1 MSMAQMKHWRGRL
14 ALLVFAG
21 LLGIY
26 AIPAAAQVLYGTIIG
41 TVEDATGAVV
51 PNVKVTVTEKATGFT
66 RETTTD
72 VSGNYSIPSV
82 PIGTYTVKITANGFK
97 GLTREGVVLTVNTTA
112 RVNGKLEVGAVTEQV
127 TVEASAVQLQTDR
140 SDTKSEITSKVVTEL
155 PLNQYRNYQALINL
169 VPGATPAATQNSATD
184 TPGRA
189 LRSFVNGTATNNNVT
204 RLDGATNIN
213 IWLPHHV
220 AYVAPAETVENVN
233 ITTSSFDAEQGMAGG
248 AAMTVASV
256 SGTNQLHGAAWEYHE
271 NEGLKSRSYFQAIG
285 VPNADYKL
293 NIFGG
298 KLGGAIIKNKLFWFG
313 HTEITRQ
320 TTGGQGQYTVPDAA
334 MRAGDFSGRI
344 GTNGQGV
351 IYDPRTGNPDGTGR
365 QPFAGN
371 RVPSN
376 LFSPQA
382 LAYLALVP
390 NPNNTG
396 GTGFTANATNGT
408 IANNYFATGSGQLN
422 RNNYDGKLNWNRN
435 EKHTMFVKYSML
447 TALSGGRFGLGQ
459 AGGAGIPGSGDPGLG
474 DTNQYLAT
482 IGTNYTISPTML
494 WDATWGMTR
503 MDQTAA
509 GDDFGKNWGSDVFRI
524 PGTNGPDPRQSG
536 LPVFSFTGL
545 SSWGQTATWMPLE
558 RAERSYTFT
567 TNLSIIKSAHEIR
580 MGFDSVRHSMTHWQ
594 PETANPRGE
603 INFGG
608 GVASLTGG
616 AAPTLANAF
625 AQMLLGLPTNM
636 SKSLQYEIM
645 STREW
650 QFGWYIRDRWQINR
664 NVTFNMGV
672 RAEAY
677 PLLNRGDGKGIERL
691 DLSTMR
697 VTLGGRG
704 PIPTNPGISVAPLFL
719 APRLGLAIRVN
730 DSTVIRT
737 GYGMTID
744 PLPFSRPMRGF
755 YPLTVAATFQGN
767 TANIPFGSL
776 ATGIPAIQGPDLS
789 TGIVALPNTV
799 AMRSPWGE
807 IKRGGVQSWN
817 FTIERRLGKNLNG
830 SVGYVGTKSTN
841 VLGDRDVNSNA
852 PGLGNAGRP
861 YFATFGRGIA
871 INMWD
876 GWMSSHYHGL
886 QSSLRGNV
894 TKDLFIQGAYTWS
907 KAINM
912 TDEDG
917 WVSTIW
923 NWGPVI
929 NRNSAPA
936 GYDRTQ
942 VFQLGFLYQLPVG
955 KGKAL
960 MNTAS
965 KAANLVLGGWQA
977 GGIYYAFSGT
987 PFTMVADGTRLA
999 SAGNQ
1004 QTADQIGEFKYL
1016 NGKGTNTPY
1025 FAASNFATPIPTAS
1039 SPIRFGTTG
1048 RNRFRG
1054 PGRAGLDFNL
1064 LKNFEITEKLNVQFR
1079 AEAQNLTNT
1088 PWFSNPGNNVDG
1100 GNFGLVTGTNLLSER
1115 QIRFG
1120 VRVAF

>member
-1 MSMAQMKHWRGRL
+1 MSI
-14 ALLVFAG
+14 ALLQRWQGRAALLGFAV
-21 LLGIY
+21 LLGI
-26 AIPAAAQVLYGTIIG
+26 ATIPAAAQVLYGTILG
-41 TVEDATGAVV
+41 TVEDASGALV
-51 PNVKVTVTEKATGFT
+51 PNAKVTVTEKATGFS
-66 RETTTD
+66 RETTSD
-72 VSGNYSIPSV
+72 SAGNYTIPSV
-82 PIGTYTVKITANGFK
+82 PIGTYTVKISANGFK
-97 GLTREGVVLTVNTTA
+97 TLTREGVVLNVNTTA
-112 RVNGKLEVGAVTEQV
+112 RINAALEVGAVSEQV
-127 TVEASAVQLQTDR
+127 TVEASAVTLQTDR
-140 SDTKSEITSKVVTEL
+140 SETKSEITSKVVTEM

-233 ITTSSFDAEQGMAGG
+233 ITTSSMDAEQGMAGG

-271 NEGLKSRSYFQAIG
+271 NQDLKSRAYFQPTG
-285 VPNADYKL
+285 TPNADYKL

-320 TTGGQGQYTVPDAA
+320 TTGGQGAFTVPDAA

-351 IYDPRTGNPDGTGR
+351 IYDPATGTATGTGR

-371 RVPSN
+371 RVPSAR
-376 LFSPQA
+376 FSPQA

-390 NPNNTG
+390 SPNNTG
-396 GTGFTANATNGT
+396 GAGYTANATNGT
-408 IANNYFATGSGQLN
+408 FANNYFATASGQLN

-459 AGGAGIPGSGDPGLG
+459 AGGGGIGGDPGLG
-474 DTNQYLAT
+474 DTKQYLAT
-482 IGTNYTISPTML
+482 IGTNYTISPSML

-503 MDQTAA
+503 MDQVAN
-509 GDDFGKNWGSDVFRI
+509 GDDFGTNFGTDVFKI
-524 PGTNGPDPRQSG
+524 PGTNGSDPRQSG

-567 TNLSIIKSAHEIR
+567 TNLSIIKSSHEIR

-594 PETANPRGE
+594 PETDNPRGAFS
-603 INFGG
+603 FGG
-608 GVASLTGG
+608 GVAALTGG

-625 AQMLLGLPTNM
+625 AQTLLGLPTVM

-650 QFGWYIRDRWQINR
+650 QFGWYVRDRWQLNR
-664 NVTFNMGV
+664 NVTFNYGV

-704 PIPTNPGISVAPLFL
+704 PIPTNPGVNVQSMFL
-719 APRLGLAIRVN
+719 APRGGLAIRVN

-737 GYGMTID
+737 GYGMTIS
-744 PLPFSRPMRGF
+744 PLPFSRPLRGF
-755 YPLTVAATFQGN
+755 YPLTIAATFQQNTGN
-767 TANIPFGSL
+767 QAFGTL
-776 ATGIPAIQGPDLS
+776 ATGIPPIPVPDLS
-789 TGIVALPNTV
+789 SGIVPLPNTV
-799 AMRSPWGE
+799 AMRSPWGT
-807 IKRGGVQSWN
+807 ITRGTVQSWN

-830 SVGYVGTKSTN
+830 SVGYVGTQSSN
-841 VLGDRDVNSNA
+841 VTGDRDINAAA
-852 PGLGNAGRP
+852 PGAGNNGRP
-861 YFATFGRGIA
+861 FFASTGRGIA

-876 GWMSSHYHGL
+876 GWMSSNYHGL

-912 TDEDG
+912 TDDDG
-917 WVSTIW
+917 WVSVNW
-923 NWGPVI
+923 NWDPVI
-929 NRNSAPA
+929 RRNRATA

-942 VFQLGFLYQLPVG
+942 VFQMGFLYQLPFG
-955 KGKAL
+955 KGKAFGD
-960 MNTAS
+960 TANKVVNS
-965 KAANLVLGGWQA
+965 VIGGWQA

-987 PFTMVADGTRLA
+987 PFTVTADGTRLA
-999 SAGNQ
+999 APGNL
-1004 QTADQIGEFKYL
+1004 QTADQVGEFKYL
-1016 NGKGTNTPY
+1016 YGKGTNTPY
-1025 FAASNFATPIPTAS
+1025 FAASNFATPTPAGGA
-1039 SPIRFGTTG
+1039 IRFGNTG

-1054 PGRAGLDFNL
+1054 PGRAGVDFNL
-1064 LKNFEITEKLNVQFR
+1064 LKNFDITEKVNLQFR

-1088 PWFSNPGNNVDG
+1088 PWFGNPSANVDG
-1100 GNFGLVTGTNLLSER
+1100 GNFGLITSASGER
-1115 QIRFG
+1115 QLRFG
-1120 VRVAF
+1120 VRVGF

>member
-1 MSMAQMKHWRGRL
+1 MRIAQLKHWRGRMG
-14 ALLVFAG
+14 LLVFAS
-21 LLGIY
+21 LLGMY
-26 AIPAAAQVLYGTIIG
+26 AIPAAAQVLYGTILG
-41 TVEDATGAVV
+41 TVEDASGAVV
-51 PNVKVTVTEKATGFT
+51 PNAKVTIAEKATGFS

-72 VSGNYSIPSV
+72 VAGNYSIPSV
-82 PIGTYTVKITANGFK
+82 PIGSYTVKIVANGFK

-112 RVNGKLEVGAVTEQV
+112 RVNAKLEVGAVSDQV

-140 SDTKSEITSKVVTEL
+140 SDTKTEINSKVVTEL

-169 VPGATPAATQNSATD
+169 VPGATPAALQNSATD

-233 ITTSSFDAEQGMAGG
+233 ITTSSMDAEQGMAGG
-248 AAMTVASV
+248 AAITVASA

-271 NEGLKSRSYFQAIG
+271 NQDLKSRNYFQPTG

-298 KLGGAIIKNKLFWFG
+298 KLSGAIIKNKLFWFA
-313 HTEITRQ
+313 HTEITKQ
-320 TTGGQGQYTVPDAA
+320 TTGGQGQFTVPDAA

-351 IYDPRTGNPDGTGR
+351 IFDPATGNPDGTGR

-371 RVPSN
+371 RVPSAR
-376 LFSPQA
+376 FSPQS
-382 LAYLALVP
+382 LRYLSLVP

-396 GTGFTANATNGT
+396 GTGFTANPTNGT
-408 IANNYFATGSGQLN
+408 FANNYFAVGSGQLN

-435 EKHTMFVKYSML
+435 DKHTMFVKYSML
-447 TALSGGRFGLGQ
+447 TALSGGRFGLGA
-459 AGGAGIPGSGDPGLG
+459 AGGGGIGGDPGLG

-494 WDATWGMTR
+494 LDATWGMTR
-503 MDQTAA
+503 MDQTAQ
-509 GDDFGKNWGSDVFRI
+509 GDDFGTNFGSETFGI
-524 PGTNGPDPRQSG
+524 PGTNGSDPRQSG

-545 SSWGQTATWMPLE
+545 SAWGQTATWMPLE
-558 RAERSYTFT
+558 RKERSYTFT
-567 TNLSIIKSAHEIR
+567 TNLSILKSSHEVR
-580 MGFDSVRHSMTHWQ
+580 MGFDSVRHQLNHWQ
-594 PETANPRGE
+594 PETDNPRGAF
-603 INFGG
+603 NFGG
-608 GVASLTGG
+608 GVAALNGG
-616 AAPTLANAF
+616 AATTLANSM
-625 AQMLLGLPTNM
+625 AQMLLGLPNVM
-636 SKSLQYEIM
+636 SKSIQYELM
-645 STREW
+645 TTREW
-650 QFGWYIRDRWQINR
+650 QFGWYVRDRWQINR
-664 NVTFNMGV
+664 NVTFNYGV

-677 PLLNRGDGKGIERL
+677 PLVNRGDGKGIERL

-704 PIPTNPGISVAPLFL
+704 PIPTNPGISTQPLFL
-719 APRLGLAIRVN
+719 APRAGLAIRVN

-737 GYGMTID
+737 GYGMTIN

-755 YPLTVAATFQGN
+755 YPLTIAATFQQN
-767 TANIPFGSL
+767 TGFQNFGSL
-776 ATGIPAIQGPDLS
+776 ATGIPAIVGPDLS
-789 TGIVALPNTV
+789 TGIIPLPNTV
-799 AMRSPWGE
+799 AMRSPWGS

-817 FTIERRLGKNLNG
+817 FTIERRLSKNLNG
-830 SVGYVGTKSTN
+830 SVAYVGTQSSN
-841 VLGDRDVNSNA
+841 VLGDRDINAAA
-852 PGLGNAGRP
+852 PGAGNNGRP
-861 YFATFGRGIA
+861 FFASTGRGIA

-876 GWMSSHYHGL
+876 GWMSSNYHGL

-894 TKDLFIQGAYTWS
+894 TKDLFVQGAYTWS

-917 WVSTIW
+917 WVSVGW
-923 NWGPVI
+923 NWDPVVRR
-929 NRNSAPA
+929 NRATA

-942 VFQLGFLYQLPVG
+942 VFQMGYMYQLPVG
-955 KGKAL
+955 QGKKF
-960 MNTAS
+960 MNTNN
-965 KAANLVLGGWQA
+965 KAANLVLGGWQT
-977 GGIYYAFSGT
+977 GGIYYAMSGT
-987 PFTMVADGTRLA
+987 PFNVSADGTRLA
-999 SAGNQ
+999 APGNI

-1025 FAASNFATPIPTAS
+1025 FAASAFATPTPAGA
-1039 SPIRFGTTG
+1039 PIRFGTTG

-1064 LKNFEITEKLNVQFR
+1064 LKDFAVTERVKIQFR

-1088 PWFSNPGNNVDG
+1088 PQFGNPSANVDG
-1100 GNFGLVTGTNLLSER
+1100 GNFGLITSAGSER
-1115 QIRFG
+1115 QLRFG
-1120 VRVAF
+1120 VRASF